1 MAIRKF
7 LKEIGAKIFPATNK
21 DPSSGAS
28 QQQQFSGTP
37 AGQQQSTGRS
47 QQPSGRPAP
56 RDSDES
62 SEIIL
67 EYLRVQCGDEVPV
80 DLLVAYDEAEGTVV
94 LEGTVADEE
103 QRERLVQLAGNIQG
117 VEKVDD
123 RLTVAG
129 KSGTQKDSSSP
140 SR

>member
-7 LKEIGAKIFPATNK
+7 LRELGEKIL
-21 DPSSGAS
+21 PSSKKEKSGDN
-28 QQQQFSGTP
+28 QQQQFSGNTP
-37 AGQQQSTGRS
+37 GQQQSTGRS
-47 QQPSGRPAP
+47 QQPAGRPAP
-56 RDSDES
+56 RGGDDEA

-67 EYLRVQCGDEVPV
+67 EYIRVQCGSEVPV

-94 LEGTVADEE
+94 LEGTVPNEE

-123 RLTVAG
+123 RLTVAR
-129 KSGTQKDSSSP
+129 SGAQKDSSP
-140 SR
+140 QTR